1 MAAGRRQRVQAE
13 KKKSEKLDV
22 YLMDKI
28 AQKGFLNY
36 HSASTYHQQAKRF
49 NRGRHN
55 AEDGA
60 LNANV
65 ATENARPRGVP
76 SRLRLL
82 TVDVPEF
89 KRDAFEQSVTCKLPS
104 EIFGP
109 RAALDFADGVAP
121 AKPMNNSPG
130 HTQRTGTRSSRKP
143 IVQKSLAKQLYYCYD
158 TRTSRH
164 RSNKQSSATPP
175 DEQRSSQSSDE
186 KDHNNVD
193 QRPIIGVEILETSV
207 MEMNP
212 NNIRRMYTSTSK
224 RMKTTYEMGKRT
236 MEASSTDDQSQGVA
250 DADEAEIE
258 EASLEQSEM
267 EENAAIS
274 FVNDP
279 EEKEEEDI
287 IGDPD
292 YERAAPWNQYGEPQ
306 PEAHQF
312 VSTYAFDTPL
322 PSVSFNSTQPG

>member
-1 MAAGRRQRVQAE
+1 
-13 KKKSEKLDV
+13 
-22 YLMDKI
+22 
-28 AQKGFLNY
+28 
-36 HSASTYHQQAKRF
+36 
-49 NRGRHN
+49 
-55 AEDGA
+55 
-60 LNANV
+60 
-65 ATENARPRGVP
+65 
-76 SRLRLL
+76 
-82 TVDVPEF
+82 
-89 KRDAFEQSVTCKLPS
+89 
-104 EIFGP
+104 
-109 RAALDFADGVAP
+109 
-121 AKPMNNSPG
+121 
-130 HTQRTGTRSSRKP
+130 
-143 IVQKSLAKQLYYCYD
+143 
-158 TRTSRH
+158 
-164 RSNKQSSATPP
+164 
-175 DEQRSSQSSDE
+175 
-186 KDHNNVD
+186 
-193 QRPIIGVEILETSV
+193 
-207 MEMNP
+207 
-212 NNIRRMYTSTSK
+212 
-224 RMKTTYEMGKRT
+224 MKTTYEMGKRT